1 MARSILFFKILWC
14 KRRFSFEISFQDCVC
29 LLFSYIVKADLF
41 GKQIVCFSRCVFKQI
56 VVWKTCTCMLFAR
69 LVSADCL
76 HLILSDVEHA
86 FFEIR
91 AYTDALQKG
100 SFLLRA
106 FYMSRLLES
115 D

>member
-14 KRRFSFEISFQDCVC
+14 KRLFSFKMSFQDCFC
-29 LLFSYIVKADLF
+29 LLFSYIVRADLF

-76 HLILSDVEHA
+76 HLTLSDFEYA
-86 FFEIR
+86 FVFEMR
-91 AYTDALQKG
+91 AYTYLQQRRALFVK
-100 SFLLRA
+100 SLFNV
-106 FYMSRLLES
+106 
-115 D
+115 